1 MLVQLSLPSVVEVGR
16 SFIVGG
22 TNAQVANPSLRSI
35 DMGSLISTSG
45 HIRLSGIPVVDKLD
59 LTSLERTGDH
69 FYIG

>member
-16 SFIVGG
+16 SFIVG
-22 TNAQVANPSLRSI
+22 AQVANPSLRSI

-45 HIRLSGIPVVDKLD
+45 HIRLSGIPVVDELD